1 VFLKAVSDIYKSIEV
16 TSSVSQEQAAAKK
29 EIAEFRRN

>member
-16 TSSVSQEQAAAKK
+16 TSSVRQEQAAAKK
-29 EIAEFRRN
+29 N